1 MSKDRKSSS
10 SSSDRPRI
18 VGINQEIRL
27 VKGGYQPERSKFS
40 PTKPPT
46 NPPNK
51 GTSGKNDMAHFN
63 RHSESG

>member
-18 VGINQEIRL
+18 VSIKQEIRL
-27 VKGGYQPERSKFS
+27 VKGGYQPEMSKFS
-40 PTKPPT
+40 PTKPPS

-51 GTSGKNDMAHFN
+51 GTSGKK
-63 RHSESG
+63 